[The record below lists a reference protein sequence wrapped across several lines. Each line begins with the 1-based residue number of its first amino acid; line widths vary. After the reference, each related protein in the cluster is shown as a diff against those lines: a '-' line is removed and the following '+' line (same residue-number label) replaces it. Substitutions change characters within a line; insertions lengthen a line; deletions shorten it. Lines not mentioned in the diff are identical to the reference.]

1 MFLFAEYRPVN
12 SKVVH
17 VYNPLPGS
25 WFVAAYLVSG
35 ASDDDDE
42 LTGLRHRCRYS
53 LGSVA
58 LWSRKEDV
66 DLILPNNGPQRFSVR
81 DRYFVLVFNQN
92 YYRFKYQTG
101 SG

>member
-1 MFLFAEYRPVN
+1 MTIPTRSELANFVVDTEYRPVN

-25 WFVAAYLVSG
+25 WFVAAYLVTSP
-35 ASDDDDE
+35 SEVDDQIVA
-42 LTGLRHRCRYS
+42 GLRHRCRYS

-66 DLILPNNGPQRFSVR
+66 DLILPNTGGPQRFTVK
-81 DRYFVLVFNQN
+81 DR
-92 YYRFKYQTG
+92 
-101 SG
+101 